1 MNKLYIKAPIVL
13 GAICVVSAGLLGG
26 VNLLAKTFGPAP
38 SGDAPE
44 TITVLNPGASFTSVE
59 GFEPFP
65 MMGSNTKITIEGI
78 YEMSE
83 GGSRTG
89 YAYLINSGKAVKS
102 DIKFSVAFQGEV
114 SEATVN
120 DLKPLAINVIAGGD
134 SGYDVN
140 IGKLADA
147 IVAGSATMND
157 NSGLLSGG
165 TKSQKWLLDGLQVAR
180 QDYVARWNG
189 QAPGPVGDETLATIK
204 GIFPDAVSY
213 VLDEDFT
220 PFTSKSY
227 DVTDAKVTA
236 TTDKRYSVTL
246 EDGSIAR
253 VYEGTGA
260 AQVSPYD
267 PTPLSIDLMVG
278 YSGAVVEGKSKDIQP
293 AGYKVISSDFS
304 YSQWEDVYLAGVM
317 GGTIDIDDKSAINV
331 GATISADMIRNM
343 MVAMRNDYYEVTL
356 AAQKANVASNFET
369 MFGENYKSFA
379 ADEGFTAIEAALV
392 SETGSY
398 KIDNRYTITL
408 QDDSTVKVYH
418 GSVACT
424 FDIEGEEESMSAKLY
439 VGFKGAEGQIA
450 ATLKE
455 SVGGFPNWVDTYLPG
470 VTDGSIS
477 IVDENAA
484 LNTGSTYSSKA
495 VRELLVGM
503 RTDYLAALAA

>member
-65 MMGSNTKITIEGI
+65 MMGSNTKVTIEGI

-140 IGKLADA
+140 IGKLADG

-157 NSGLLSGG
+157 NSGLLPGG

-220 PFTSKSY
+220 PLTSKSY

-253 VYEGTGA
+253 VYEGTGDV
-260 AQVSPYD
+260 QVSPYD
-267 PTPLSIDLMVG
+267 PTLASIDLMVG

-317 GGTIDIDDKSAINV
+317 GGSIDIDDAKAIAC
-331 GATISADMIRNM
+331 GATISSDMIRNM

-356 AAQKANVASNFET
+356 AAQKANVAGYFET

-379 ADEGFTAIEAALV
+379 ADEGFTAIEAALE

-503 RTDYLAALAA
+503 RTDYLAAIAA